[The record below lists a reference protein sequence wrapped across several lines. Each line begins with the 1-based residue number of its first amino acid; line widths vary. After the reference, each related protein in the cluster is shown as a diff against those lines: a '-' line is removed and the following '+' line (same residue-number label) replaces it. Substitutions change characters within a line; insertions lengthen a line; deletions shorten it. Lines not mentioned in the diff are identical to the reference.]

1 MNEKILDRYSVR
13 IWNWSFFY
21 EHHKEKIKVD
31 KNGCKYILF
40 RIDVYFTEYFLAIKI
55 DEQNHEGRELIFEK
69 KRQEA
74 LKKNMVARLLEL
86 IQAMQKE
93 AMMQTMTLVKYK
105 HLLVKKL
112 EKESNKKNKRKRKQ
126 NKITTRRNKKIKT
139 LINKS
144 KFSKI
149 FYQITKNEKHTIRN

>member
-40 RIDVYFTEYFLAIKI
+40 RIDVYFTEYFLAIEI

-74 LKKNMVARLLEL
+74 LKK
-86 IQAMQKE
+86 
-93 AMMQTMTLVKYK
+93 
-105 HLLVKKL
+105 
-112 EKESNKKNKRKRKQ
+112 
-126 NKITTRRNKKIKT
+126 KT
-139 LINKS
+139 WLHV
-144 KFSKI
+144 
-149 FYQITKNEKHTIRN
+149 Y